1 MYYTPYICHHG
12 VKGQKWGVRRQKARE
27 FVRSNSIN
35 RYTQKLNAEKKKIN
49 SGKEVSKATQTR
61 RNNNIKRIS
70 GQLNEL
76 KSTPLYKPTFVGA
89 NKAHNARAKAT
100 AITLSALGLVS
111 GQVVGNMTG
120 SYGAMVAT
128 SMALSTVGAFAY
140 INRTESEDQTYN
152 RRYKKK

>member
-1 MYYTPYICHHG
+1 MSELYHYG
-12 VKGQKWGVRRQKARE
+12 VKGQKWGVRRQKVRQ
-27 FVRSNSIN
+27 FVRSNSIS
-35 RYTQKLNAEKKKIN
+35 RYTQKLNAEKKKLN

-100 AITLSALGLVS
+100 AITLAALGLVS

-128 SMALSTVGAFAY
+128 SMALTTVGTFTF
-140 INRTESEDQTYN
+140 INRTETEDQTYN
-152 RRYKKK
+152 RRSKKK

>member
-1 MYYTPYICHHG
+1 MSELYHYG
-12 VKGQKWGVRRQKARE
+12 VKGQKWGVRRQKVRE
-27 FVRSNSIN
+27 FVRSNSIS
-35 RYTQKLNAEKKKIN
+35 RYTQKLNAEKKKLN

-100 AITLSALGLVS
+100 AVTLAALGLVS

-128 SMALSTVGAFAY
+128 SMALTTVGAFTF
-140 INRTESEDQTYN
+140 INRAESEDQTYN
-152 RRYKKK
+152 RRSKKK

>member
-1 MYYTPYICHHG
+1 MSELYHYG
-12 VKGQKWGVRRQKARE
+12 VKGQKWGVRRQKVRE
-27 FVRSNSIN
+27 FVRSNSIS
-35 RYTQKLNAEKKKIN
+35 RYTQKLNAEKKKLN

-100 AITLSALGLVS
+100 AITLAALGLVS

-128 SMALSTVGAFAY
+128 SMALTTVGAFTF

-152 RRYKKK
+152 RRSKKK

>member
-1 MYYTPYICHHG
+1 MSELYHYG
-12 VKGQKWGVRRQKARE
+12 VKGQKWGVRRQKVRE
-27 FVRSNSIN
+27 FVRSNSIS
-35 RYTQKLNAEKKKIN
+35 RYTQKLNAEKKKLN

-89 NKAHNARAKAT
+89 NKAHNARARAT

-120 SYGAMVAT
+120 RYGAMLAT
-128 SMALSTVGAFAY
+128 SMALTMVGTFTFM
-140 INRTESEDQTYN
+140 NRTETEDQTYN
-152 RRYKKK
+152 RRSKKK

>member
-1 MYYTPYICHHG
+1 MSELYHYG
-12 VKGQKWGVRRQKARE
+12 VKGQKWGVRRQKVRE
-27 FVRSNSIN
+27 FVRSKSIS
-35 RYTQKLNAEKKKIN
+35 RYTQKLNAEKKKLN

-100 AITLSALGLVS
+100 AITLAALGLVS

-128 SMALSTVGAFAY
+128 SMALTTVGTFTF
-140 INRTESEDQTYN
+140 INRTEAEDQTYN
-152 RRYKKK
+152 RRSKKK

>member
-1 MYYTPYICHHG
+1 MR
-12 VKGQKWGVRRQKARE
+12 KRK
-27 FVRSNSIN
+27 
-35 RYTQKLNAEKKKIN
+35 KLN
-49 SGKEVSKATQTR
+49 SGKEVSKATRTR

-100 AITLSALGLVS
+100 AVTLAALGLVS

-128 SMALSTVGAFAY
+128 SMALTTVGTFTF

-152 RRYKKK
+152 RRSKKKK

>member
-1 MYYTPYICHHG
+1 MSELYHHG
-12 VKGQKWGVRRQKARE
+12 VKGMKWGIRRQKVRE
-27 FVRSNSIN
+27 FVRSNSIS
-35 RYTQKLNAEKKKIN
+35 RYTQKLNAEKKKLN

-100 AITLSALGLVS
+100 AVTLAALGLVS

-128 SMALSTVGAFAY
+128 SMALTTVGAFTF
-140 INRTESEDQTYN
+140 INREESEDQTYN
-152 RRYKKK
+152 RRSKKK

>member
-1 MYYTPYICHHG
+1 MSELYHYG
-12 VKGQKWGVRRQKARE
+12 VKGQKWGVRRQKVRE
-27 FVRSNSIN
+27 FVRSNSIS
-35 RYTQKLNAEKKKIN
+35 RYTQKLNAEKKKLN

-100 AITLSALGLVS
+100 AITLAALGLVS

-120 SYGAMVAT
+120 SYIECELDQNT
-128 SMALSTVGAFAY
+128 PIYHAY
-140 INRTESEDQTYN
+140 GRSGGREVRLIMLT
-152 RRYKKK
+152 

>member
-1 MYYTPYICHHG
+1 MSELYHYG
-12 VKGQKWGVRRQKARE
+12 VKGQKWGVRRQKVRE
-27 FVRSNSIN
+27 FVRSNSIS
-35 RYTQKLNAEKKKIN
+35 RYTQKLNAEKKKLN

-100 AITLSALGLVS
+100 AVTLAALGLVS

-128 SMALSTVGAFAY
+128 SMALTTVGAFTF
-140 INRTESEDQTYN
+140 INRMETKDQTYN
-152 RRYKKK
+152 RRSKKK